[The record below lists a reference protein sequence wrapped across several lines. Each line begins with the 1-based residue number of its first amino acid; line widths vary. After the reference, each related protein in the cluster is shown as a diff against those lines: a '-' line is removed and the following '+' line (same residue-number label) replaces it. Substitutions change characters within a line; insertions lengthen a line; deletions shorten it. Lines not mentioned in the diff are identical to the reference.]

1 MCIIRSQRK
10 KKEDPSMSD
19 IYLRYPHWKK
29 DCPNKGNKDK
39 DEPTMNIARDED
51 EQDSSFMVSSP
62 ENHSSE

>member
-1 MCIIRSQRK
+1 
-10 KKEDPSMSD
+10 MSD

-29 DCPNKGNKDK
+29 NCPNKGNKDK